1 MFQLTRQE
9 AKAQL
14 SRSQSVIL
22 KCGQNIK
29 YLPYA
34 FTEHGAVMAANVL
47 NSERAVA
54 MSVYVVRAFV
64 KLREVLADSKELATK
79 LEELER
85 QLTGRLDLH
94 EKAIFE
100 KLNGSAATSLG

>member
-1 MFQLTRQE
+1 
-9 AKAQL
+9 
-14 SRSQSVIL
+14 
-22 KCGQNIK
+22 
-29 YLPYA
+29 
-34 FTEHGAVMAANVL
+34 MAANVL
-47 NSERAVA
+47 NSKRAVA

-64 KLREVLADSKELATK
+64 KLWEVLADSKELATK

>member
-1 MFQLTRQE
+1 
-9 AKAQL
+9 
-14 SRSQSVIL
+14 
-22 KCGQNIK
+22 
-29 YLPYA
+29 
-34 FTEHGAVMAANVL
+34 MAANVL

-64 KLREVLADSKELATK
+64 KLWEVLADSKELATK

-100 KLNGSAATSLG
+100 KAEWIRCDELGIAGRRY

>member
-1 MFQLTRQE
+1 
-9 AKAQL
+9 
-14 SRSQSVIL
+14 
-22 KCGQNIK
+22 
-29 YLPYA
+29 
-34 FTEHGAVMAANVL
+34 MAANVL

-64 KLREVLADSKELATK
+64 KLCEVLADSKELATK

-94 EKAIFE
+94 EKALL
-100 KLNGSAATSLG
+100 KLFAQIKDLLDPPPPQPNKRHIGF